1 MLTGAMATI
10 IGAFITTILGGL
22 LTFGLNRINQ
32 SSLSG
37 AEREQNTY
45 NSFEAQQQR
54 EWSTSERESASQFNA
69 EQAQLDRDFQAEQN
83 QINRDFQSEQAQR
96 QMDFQERMDNTLYQR
111 RVADMQ
117 AAGINPALAVGGIS
131 VGSTGGASGSGSA
144 PSGASASVSPASG
157 AAASGV
163 GRGYNPV
170 SMSDM
175 MQGLMAQ
182 SMLQDFQSQI
192 ANRNA
197 DTIKKGFESGLIN
210 QQTIAQANENLWIT
224 PLRGAEFNK
233 LMQDID
239 TGKADAALKRA
250 GVSKSEAETALTWV
264 HKEIADIDLKYADQ
278 IKNLSMQLTTAQTEY
293 YMTQSEAARNN
304 IGLIEAQIY
313 KTYEE
318 AVTEKVY
325 RGKLAADANL
335 SNEQADLTR
344 QQAVTESFR
353 SSEAS
358 SRASQ
363 EAFND
368 AKKETRYKF
377 EIAEKVLGEVENG
390 VRAGAG
396 AAGSIIGARSINKI
410 AKTPWFKRAVR
421 HYAGG
426 GR

>member
-10 IGAFITTILGGL
+10 IGAFITSILGGL

-54 EWSTSERESASQFNA
+54 EWSTSEREAASQFNA
-69 EQAQLDRDFQAEQN
+69 EQAQLDRDFQAQ
-83 QINRDFQSEQAQR
+83 QAQN

-117 AAGINPALAVGGIS
+117 AAGVNPALAVGGVS
-131 VGSTGGASGSGSA
+131 VGSTSGASG
-144 PSGASASVSPASG
+144 SGASASVSPASG

-396 AAGSIIGARSINKI
+396 AAGSIIGARSIRKI

>member
-1 MLTGAMATI
+1 MGTI
-10 IGAFITTILGGL
+10 LAALITTILGGL

-32 SSLSG
+32 GSLSG
-37 AEREQNTY
+37 AEREQNTF

-69 EQAQLDRDFQAEQN
+69 EQAQLDRDFQAQ
-83 QINRDFQSEQAQR
+83 QAQQ

-117 AAGINPALAVGGIS
+117 AAGVNPALAVGGIS
-131 VGSTGGASGSGSA
+131 VGSTSGASG
-144 PSGASASVSPASG
+144 SGASASVSPASG
-157 AAASGV
+157 ASASGV
-163 GRGYNPV
+163 GRGYNPI

-175 MQGLMAQ
+175 IQGLMAQ

>member
-10 IGAFITTILGGL
+10 IGAFITSILGGL

-54 EWSTSERESASQFNA
+54 EWSTSEREAASQFNA
-69 EQAQLDRDFQAEQN
+69 EQAQLDRDFQAQ
-83 QINRDFQSEQAQR
+83 QAQN

-117 AAGINPALAVGGIS
+117 AAGVNPALAVGGVS
-131 VGSTGGASGSGSA
+131 VGSTSGASGSGS
-144 PSGASASVSPASG
+144 SASVSPASG

-175 MQGLMAQ
+175 IQGLMAQ
-182 SMLQDFQSQI
+182 SMLQDFQSQV

-396 AAGSIIGARSINKI
+396 AAGSIIGARSIKKI

>member
-10 IGAFITTILGGL
+10 IGAFITSILGGL

-54 EWSTSERESASQFNA
+54 EWSTSEREAASQFNA
-69 EQAQLDRDFQAEQN
+69 EQAQLDRDFQAQ
-83 QINRDFQSEQAQR
+83 QAQN

-117 AAGINPALAVGGIS
+117 AAGVNPALAVGGVS
-131 VGSTGGASGSGSA
+131 VGSTSGASGSGS
-144 PSGASASVSPASG
+144 SASVSPASG

-210 QQTIAQANENLWIT
+210 QQTIAQSNENLWIT

-293 YMTQSEAARNN
+293 YMTQSEAAKNN

-390 VRAGAG
+390 VRVGAG
-396 AAGSIIGARSINKI
+396 AAGSIIGARSIKKI

-421 HYAGG
+421 HYSGG